1 MKIKEITSTAIFSA
15 VICLLSIITFPIG
28 SVPVSLATLGVM
40 IAASFLKPKCAIAS
54 VLVYIILGCVGL
66 PIFSSFGSGPSVIF
80 GATGGYIMSY
90 PIMAAIISI
99 IAQKNKK
106 HRKTML
112 LFSYIISLFVC
123 FLLGSAWYS
132 AVTQIPFNKAVLVT
146 VLPFII
152 PDFIK
157 IFAATIIVS
166 AAEKSVFKR
175 SNSAH
180 YKNNGVDK

>member
-40 IAASFLKPKCAIAS
+40 IAASFLKPKCAIVS

-132 AVTQIPFNKAVLVT
+132 AVTHIPFNKAVLVT

-180 YKNNGVDK
+180 YKNSGVDK